1 MVVGGLV
8 CLAAGIAAPDSGA
21 AQPGPARPAL
31 PSTYDIRVREVL
43 APLSKPRPRSDCR
56 RAFGASGVVTRDRLN
71 GGLRLVARR
80 AGFLCPRRGTAR
92 ARCAGVRSV
101 PRGRVRPR
109 SGGPRNARADSPVP
123 LRERY
128 DPSAMGTDLP
138 RDPGLRPRPAGERH
152 GRRTADQHRRL
163 ASARSQSA
171 VDRAKAWRR
180 GGGQGGRGE
189 HRRKAGRP
197 CARPATLDPLRWRPS
212 GEPGA
217 VRGRDACDWPGGCS
231 CSRATRRSSTR

>member
-8 CLAAGIAAPDSGA
+8 CVSRRAPRPPIVA
-21 AQPGPARPAL
+21 PRNPGPRGPRSQAL
-31 PSTYDIRVREVL
+31 TTSACREVL
-43 APLSKPRPRSDCR
+43 APLSKPRPRSDACG
-56 RAFGASGVVTRDRLN
+56 AFGASGVVTRDRLN

-80 AGFLCPRRGTAR
+80 AGFLTCPRRGTAR

-189 HRRKAGRP
+189 HRQGRSALRA
-197 CARPATLDPLRWRPS
+197 ARNS
-212 GEPGA
+212 
-217 VRGRDACDWPGGCS
+217 
-231 CSRATRRSSTR
+231 